1 MYVSTENEGVKQTK
15 YVMKHIN
22 IETLSTLS
30 LSVRSKNI
38 SGQEEENEE
47 NGLIPYVQYNVIT
60 LSYNLHNYKDTHTHT
75 DINTDTHT
83 DINKGTDINTDTHTD
98 INKGTDINTDT
109 HTHTHTHTHTLRHT
123 HNHKHTQTLTE
134 RHKHRHT
141 HRHKHRQTHTHTDT
155 DTEINNYIR
164 TLALNPKMVPKEAR
178 SVVDKRE

>member
-83 DINKGTDINTDTHTD
+83 DINKGTDINTDTHTH
-98 INKGTDINTDT
+98 TCTHSDT
-109 HTHTHTHTHTLRHT
+109 HTQPQTHSD
-123 HNHKHTQTLTE
+123 
-134 RHKHRHT
+134 T
-141 HRHKHRQTHTHTDT
+141 HRKT
-155 DTEINNYIR
+155 
-164 TLALNPKMVPKEAR
+164 
-178 SVVDKRE
+178 